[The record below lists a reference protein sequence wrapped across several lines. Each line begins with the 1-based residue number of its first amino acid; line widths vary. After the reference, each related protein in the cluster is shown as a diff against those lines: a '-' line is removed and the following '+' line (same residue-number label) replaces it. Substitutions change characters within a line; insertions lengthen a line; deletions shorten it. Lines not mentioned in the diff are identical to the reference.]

1 MSKLNNVKAVNQ
13 MIRGEHRTQ
22 TRKSK
27 GYEKKSIERQIGDS
41 WVDDNGQKWIQKS
54 GYKVKIGKLT
64 DIRRILDNA
73 ICPKCSKSATNWDKK
88 FITSEGRCHD
98 CVVKEETLMHCEGY
112 VKNEPIYENWERE
125 KIKNN
130 VNSFLKDAAKD
141 VEMLKQ
147 QFTKAEYVNSNG
159 TVDKWILPES
169 VDSIEEGLDKQF
181 DKFKDILLKKLEKGD
196 NDVNLGR

>member
-1 MSKLNNVKAVNQ
+1 
-13 MIRGEHRTQ
+13 
-22 TRKSK
+22 
-27 GYEKKSIERQIGDS
+27 
-41 WVDDNGQKWIQKS
+41 
-54 GYKVKIGKLT
+54 
-64 DIRRILDNA
+64 
-73 ICPKCSKSATNWDKK
+73 
-88 FITSEGRCHD
+88 
-98 CVVKEETLMHCEGY
+98 MHCEGY

-169 VDSIEEGLDKQF
+169 VDSIEQGLDKQF